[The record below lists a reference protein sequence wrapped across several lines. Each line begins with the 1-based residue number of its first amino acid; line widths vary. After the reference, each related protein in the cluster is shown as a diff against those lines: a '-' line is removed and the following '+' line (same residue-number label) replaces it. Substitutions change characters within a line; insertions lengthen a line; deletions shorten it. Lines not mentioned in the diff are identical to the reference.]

1 MKRNISA
8 FLLATLIAS
17 QSNATDGLTTA
28 GDILQIAIPTAAFGI
43 STYKQDRQGQIEFA
57 TSFAVTMAA
66 TYAIKYSL
74 KDTEWSDR
82 PNGGTESFPSGHSS
96 SAFGGA
102 FYLQQ
107 RYGYMYGAPALALA
121 AFTGYTRVEGD
132 YHHWRDVFGSMVVAG
147 VSNYFLVNKYNSDD
161 VKVTADINN
170 KQALL
175 LVQAK
180 F

>member
-1 MKRNISA
+1 MKKLIIIA
-8 FLLATLIAS
+8 TMLLT
-17 QSNATDGLTTA
+17 SNAYATSGLTTT

-43 STYKQDRQGQIEFA
+43 STYKDDRDGQIEFL
-57 TSFAVTMAA
+57 TSFTATMAA
-66 TYAIKYSL
+66 TYAIKYAL

-102 FYLQQ
+102 FFLQQ
-107 RYGYMYGAPALALA
+107 RYGSMYGAPAIALA
-121 AFTGYTRVEGD
+121 ALTGYSRVEGD
-132 YHHWRDVFGSMVVAG
+132 YHHWRDVFGSMLVAG
-147 VSNYFLVNKYNSDD
+147 VANYFLVDKYNEDEF
-161 VKVTADINN
+161 KVTADINN